1 MKSIT
6 IIVFL
11 LCSLSAN
18 CQRGIRIV
26 IGNSSSNVSVSNQI
40 DSSSIRNLQDSI
52 HSLRNYV
59 DSINYD
65 KGNLALKDSIDVL
78 KSQILSVL
86 AETRL
91 SNANIVIDGNSLT
104 STSVQFGGTPFPTQ
118 MKGIE
123 PFKNNNSTIRSYGV
137 GGQNIDEMS
146 SDAAA
151 QIDTSISSNKRNI
164 LIVWEITN
172 QLALTKNPRTVINK
186 LWSYCDARKSAG
198 WTVIVLTSLPRNSD
212 LGSSYTLSTYNSDL
226 LTANGYVMSEYS
238 AHAKAYI
245 DVRSEPCLSNYSNSC
260 FANDGVHL
268 SNSGYLAIANLIK
281 YKLIEICNN

>member
-1 MKSIT
+1 
-6 IIVFL
+6 
-11 LCSLSAN
+11 
-18 CQRGIRIV
+18 
-26 IGNSSSNVSVSNQI
+26 
-40 DSSSIRNLQDSI
+40 
-52 HSLRNYV
+52 
-59 DSINYD
+59 
-65 KGNLALKDSIDVL
+65 LALKDSIDVL

-172 QLALTKNPRTVINK
+172 QLAASKNPRTVINK
-186 LWSYCDARKSAG
+186 LWTYCDARKSAG

-212 LGSSYTLSTYNSDL
+212 LGVNYNLATYNADL
-226 LTANGYVMSEYS
+226 LIANNYVIAEY
-238 AHAKAYI
+238 ATHAAAYI
-245 DVRSEPCLSNYSNSC
+245 DVRTENCLSNYSNSC

-268 SNSGYLAIANLIK
+268 SNSGYLAVANLVKNKI
-281 YKLIEICNN
+281 IEISKN

>member
-6 IIVFL
+6 IIVFF

-137 GGQNIDEMS
+137 GGK
-146 SDAAA
+146 
-151 QIDTSISSNKRNI
+151 IS
-164 LIVWEITN
+164 
-172 QLALTKNPRTVINK
+172 
-186 LWSYCDARKSAG
+186 
-198 WTVIVLTSLPRNSD
+198 
-212 LGSSYTLSTYNSDL
+212 
-226 LTANGYVMSEYS
+226 
-238 AHAKAYI
+238 
-245 DVRSEPCLSNYSNSC
+245 
-260 FANDGVHL
+260 
-268 SNSGYLAIANLIK
+268 
-281 YKLIEICNN
+281 